1 MKPEQLNWT
10 DEQWAAHLGCAVR
23 RIPFIRRIICANFF
37 PGIGKN
43 EENGKFSFYITK
55 KYYAPSG
62 AERVRLFLTSDKEF
76 ESSECA
82 TKYANREILPCLTL
96 TPFSA
101 RAMNVPVG
109 ALQMLHISEQRQK

>member
-37 PGIGKN
+37 PCIVKN
-43 EENGKFSFYITK
+43 EENGRYLFCMTR

-62 AERVRLFLTSDKEF
+62 AERVKEFFTYDKEF
-76 ESSECA
+76 NSSESA
-82 TKYANREILPCLTL
+82 IKYANQEILPGLKL
-96 TPFSA
+96 TPFGA

-109 ALQMLHISEQRQK
+109 ALQMLHISERQK